1 MARARNPARGDR
13 GRLRL
18 VKVDNDAIP
27 EVRPAAEELA
37 RLAAKAISRE
47 ELTLADT
54 SLLLAQQP
62 RPVSVLN
69 NVR

>member
-1 MARARNPARGDR
+1 
-13 GRLRL
+13 LRL
-18 VKVDNDAIP
+18 VKVGNDAIP

-54 SLLLAQQP
+54 SRIPKYTSPNERSQCA
-62 RPVSVLN
+62 RPTIAAGSSEIAT
-69 NVR
+69 